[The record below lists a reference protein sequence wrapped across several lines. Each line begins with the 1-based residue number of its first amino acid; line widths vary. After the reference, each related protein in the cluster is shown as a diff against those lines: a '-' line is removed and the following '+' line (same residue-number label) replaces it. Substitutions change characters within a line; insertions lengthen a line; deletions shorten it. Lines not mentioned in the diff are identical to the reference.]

1 MFVGWKRG
9 RILRDEKA
17 AVWSRWLL
25 SWWVERR
32 QYNNHWRFCF
42 GPLALPPSIQP
53 AAFFFFRYV
62 YLRVGNPPRTRS
74 SLPCVRFAQSL
85 TEDCVSNVS
94 VSFFFTVIIII
105 VFFYDFYQVKKKE
118 CYCPDQRRKGV
129 ADGPINQYRSITSSR
144 QPRRN
149 EPTDPLLVFLFF
161 LWFCRIF
168 FPSLLFLLSSTT
180 PFRFSFSFFFCLY
193 DECVVVRLPN

>member
-62 YLRVGNPPRTRS
+62 YLRVGNPPRTRLVVVLCSVRSIPHQRLCQQRQRFFLLHRNHYHRLLLWFLS
-74 SLPCVRFAQSL
+74 SKKKRMLLSRSALEGRRRRTNQPVSIHHVVATTPKERTNGSVA
-85 TEDCVSNVS
+85 CVSLFPLILPDFLPIVVVS
-94 VSFFFTVIIII
+94 L
-105 VFFYDFYQVKKKE
+105 VFYYPF
-118 CYCPDQRRKGV
+118 
-129 ADGPINQYRSITSSR
+129 SI
-144 QPRRN
+144 
-149 EPTDPLLVFLFF
+149 FLFF
-161 LWFCRIF
+161 F
-168 FPSLLFLLSSTT
+168 LLF
-180 PFRFSFSFFFCLY
+180 
-193 DECVVVRLPN
+193 VRRVCRR

>member
-62 YLRVGNPPRTRS
+62 YLRVGHPPRTRS

-105 VFFYDFYQVKKKE
+105 VFFYDFYQVKKKRMLLSRSAPE
-118 CYCPDQRRKGV
+118 GRRRRTNQPVSIHHVVATTPKERTNGSVACVSLFPLILPDFL
-129 ADGPINQYRSITSSR
+129 PIVVVSLVFYYPFSI
-144 QPRRN
+144 
-149 EPTDPLLVFLFF
+149 FLFF
-161 LWFCRIF
+161 F
-168 FPSLLFLLSSTT
+168 LLF
-180 PFRFSFSFFFCLY
+180 
-193 DECVVVRLPN
+193 VRRVCRR